1 MNVLNNI
8 QENLPLIIAAIIL
21 VVVQNFLKR
30 RRGPAASQ
38 PGLVQDLLGEV
49 RYNLGLVNVFS
60 HQYQAKR
67 FVATMWK
74 LDKDKLDFLPQPLQ
88 ESLSNA
94 FAMVEDFNQHPGHL
108 CGDHSSVAHPSRPIL
123 RKSRRIKNRRWR
135 FLEGAA
141 KSVLVNPRTGC

>member
-94 FAMVEDFNQHPGHL
+94 FAMVEDFNQQIA
-108 CGDHSSVAHPSRPIL
+108 VAKKQ
-123 RKSRRIKNRRWR
+123 KSTAYM
-135 FLEGAA
+135 EG
-141 KSVLVNPRTGC
+141 LN